1 MIINPN
7 ILTIGHQALEEDLC
21 HTLMDIFDEQEMTE
35 VIDVDG
41 KGKMMTVDEDELF
54 RMKAEDKSGRV
65 IYSIGQD
72 NSHYH
77 KIMEW
82 VDSVLPKSGD
92 YSEVSYMQLIKYPTN
107 SCMPFHMDAADS
119 EDTATALFNL
129 NDNFHGGR
137 LIVDGHIIQ
146 PSTGQ
151 MVCFNNSTETWH
163 GVDTILQ
170 GERYV
175 LALWFTDPE
184 RFGKESMTEYDT
196 NTESGSEGKS
206 FPKVILK
213 K

>member
-35 VIDVDG
+35 VIGVDG
-41 KGKMMTVDEDELF
+41 RGKMMT
-54 RMKAEDKSGRV
+54 GRV
-65 IYSIGQD
+65 VYSVGHD
-72 NSHYH
+72 SSHFN
-77 KIMEW
+77 KIMDW
-82 VDSVLPKSGD
+82 IDPILPKSDD
-92 YSEVSYMQLIKYPTN
+92 YSEVSHMQLIKYPTD
-107 SCMPFHMDAADS
+107 SCMPFHMDSADS
-119 EDTATALFNL
+119 EDTATILFNL

-137 LIVDGHIIQ
+137 LIVDAHIIQ

-151 MVCFNNSTETWH
+151 MVAFNNSTETWH

-213 K
+213 T

>member
-1 MIINPN
+1 MILNAN
-7 ILTIGHQALEEDLC
+7 VLTIGHQAIDEDLC
-21 HTLMDIFDEQEMTE
+21 HTLMDLFDEVEMTE

-41 KGKMMTVDEDELF
+41 KGKMMTVDESELY
-54 RMKAEDKSGRV
+54 RMKAQDKSGRV
-65 IYSIGQD
+65 IYSIGHD
-72 NSHYH
+72 NSHFH
-77 KIMEW
+77 KIMGW
-82 VDSVLPKSGD
+82 IDPVLPTSDD

-163 GVDTILQ
+163 GVDTVLQ

-196 NTESGSEGKS
+196 NEENISEGKS

-213 K
+213 Q

>member
-7 ILTIGHQALEEDLC
+7 ILTIGHQALDEDLC

-35 VIDVDG
+35 VYEDDG
-41 KGKMMTVDEDELF
+41 KGKMMTVDEDELY

-65 IYSIGQD
+65 IYTIGQD

-82 VDSVLPKSGD
+82 IDSVLPKSGD

-107 SCMPFHMDAADS
+107 SCMPFHMDDADS
-119 EDTATALFNL
+119 KDTATALFNL

-137 LIVDGHIIQ
+137 LIVDAHIIQ

-151 MVCFNNSTETWH
+151 MVLFNNSTVRWH

-184 RFGKESMTEYDT
+184 RFDENGMTEYDT

-213 K
+213 Q

>member
-35 VIDVDG
+35 VIGVDG
-41 KGKMMTVDEDELF
+41 RGKMMTTDEHDPY
-54 RMKAEDKSGRV
+54 RMKYQDISGRV
-65 IYSIGQD
+65 VYSVGHD
-72 NSHYH
+72 SSHFN
-77 KIMEW
+77 KIMDW
-82 VDSVLPKSGD
+82 IDPILPKSDD
-92 YSEVSYMQLIKYPTN
+92 YSEVSHMQLIKYPTD

>member
-7 ILTIGHQALEEDLC
+7 ILTIGHQALDEDLC

-35 VIDVDG
+35 VYEVDG
-41 KGKMMTVDEDELF
+41 KGKMMTVDEDELY

-65 IYSIGQD
+65 IYTIGQD

-82 VDSVLPKSGD
+82 IDSVLPKSGD

-107 SCMPFHMDAADS
+107 SCMPFHMDDADS
-119 EDTATALFNL
+119 KDTATALFNL

-137 LIVDGHIIQ
+137 LIVDAHIIQ

-151 MVCFNNSTETWH
+151 MVLFNNSTVRWH

-184 RFGKESMTEYDT
+184 RFDENGMTEYDT

-213 K
+213 Q